1 MPNKKKTGTKEVKTR
16 TTKVQACT
24 NKRQALSQ
32 LRRKKWDIKF
42 RSDNQKLFYD
52 TMDKRSITL
61 CTGPAG
67 TGKSFISIFY
77 ALQALADKKNNYDG
91 IILCRPLIPIDNE
104 SIGYL
109 PGELENKVDPYM
121 MPYWQAIEKLVGKQI
136 MNILIESEVIK
147 VIPLAFFRGLTLE
160 SKIVLYDEAQNST
173 STAMKSFLTRI
184 GDGSKMVVMGDID
197 QTDRKKGRNGL
208 EDAIDRLYEVYNI
221 GITRFTYNDIV
232 RHELIGT
239 ILSKYEEVNNYGRS

>member
-1 MPNKKKTGTKEVKTR
+1 MFYETME
-16 TTKVQACT
+16 
-24 NKRQALSQ
+24 KRA
-32 LRRKKWDIKF
+32 
-42 RSDNQKLFYD
+42 
-52 TMDKRSITL
+52 ITL

-77 ALQALADKKNNYDG
+77 ALQALADKDNSYDG

-121 MPYWQAIEKLVGKQI
+121 MPYWQAIEKLVGKQV
-136 MNILIESEVIK
+136 MNVLIESEVIK

-160 SKIVLYDEAQNST
+160 NKIVLYDEAQNST